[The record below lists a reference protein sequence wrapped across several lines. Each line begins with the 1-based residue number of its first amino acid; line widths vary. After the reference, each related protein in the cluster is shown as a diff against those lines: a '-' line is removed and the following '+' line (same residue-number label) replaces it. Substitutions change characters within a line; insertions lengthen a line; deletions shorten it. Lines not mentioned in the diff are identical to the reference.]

1 MFTKQSKT
9 KERTETNKEQN
20 RISSGTILTGD
31 IEAKGGFR
39 IEGTLRGNLKTEGK
53 VVISKGGLIKGDL
66 SCQNADFEGTFDG
79 NLNVEETLTLRSTSV
94 IDGEVTA
101 GKLSIEPGA
110 SFNATCSMKGAIKS
124 LKNGGKERKREEKS
138 A

>member
-1 MFTKQSKT
+1 MFTKQT
-9 KERTETNKEQN
+9 KLKDRTETSKEQN
-20 RISSGTILTGD
+20 RISSGTILTVD

-66 SCQNADFEGTFDG
+66 ICQNADFEGTFDG
-79 NLNVEETLTLRSTSV
+79 VLKVEETLTLRATSV
-94 IDGEVTA
+94 IDGEVSA

-110 SFNATCSMKGAIKS
+110 SFNATCSMKGAVKS
-124 LKNGGKERKREEKS
+124 IQNGRKERKREEKS

>member
-1 MFTKQSKT
+1 MFTKPNKL
-9 KERTETNKEQN
+9 KDRTDTNKEQN
-20 RISSGTILTGD
+20 RISSGTVLTGD

-66 SCQNADFEGTFDG
+66 ICQNADFEGTFDG
-79 NLNVEETLTLRSTSV
+79 VLKVEDTLTLRATSI
-94 IDGEVTA
+94 IDGEVSA

-110 SFNATCSMKGAIKS
+110 SFNATCSMNGAVKS
-124 LKNGGKERKREEKS
+124 IQNGRKERKREEKS